1 MRLKSLY
8 IRDYKILQD
17 FSIDFTSNLSVLIGE
32 NGSGKSSIIECL
44 AYIFG
49 HLHKYFVLDDK
60 TAEFIDGYKINYTI
74 NGLDVYIESHYKE
87 SKSNTFDP
95 IIIVN
100 GDEMSTSQLKKRYGD
115 LSFLP
120 SRVIISYSGI
130 TERLAL
136 LSDHFEQKFIRKI
149 IRQNNPYSLKPLV
162 LPEDNPF
169 VYIKK
174 EYVAFIIL
182 ALFVLNTD
190 EANHLLSLLGIDIN
204 GCTTTITLKKPGWAK
219 HGKKENNQ
227 DMIWGMSGK
236 IARDLL
242 DGLNQVAENKNKGG
256 KKEPDKLKYELYG
269 SPNVQDLF
277 AGYYELSP
285 SQVVLFLNTLM
296 CDELLDS
303 IDITWNKT
311 FSLYN
316 LSEGEKQMILS
327 IGLSLVLNQSN
338 LLFLLDEPDVSLH
351 PKWQQDFITN
361 FTAGL
366 NEESMAVITT
376 HSPSLASD
384 LSGKNL
390 TLIRKGRVVTKSFKY
405 YGKKIDDIL
414 YDYFGLEST
423 RNKDV
428 SRRIEKLWNMIQAN
442 TYNSNEFITLKEELS
457 KMIGNDDSEIMAMN
471 RDILRKTNE
480 KNK

>member
-8 IRDYKILQD
+8 IRDHKILQD

-74 NGLDVYIESHYKE
+74 NGLDVFIESHYKE
-87 SKSNTFDP
+87 STSNTFDP
-95 IIIVN
+95 IIRVN
-100 GDEMSTSQLKKRYGD
+100 GDELSTSQLKKRYED

-120 SRVIISYSGI
+120 SKVIISYSGI

-136 LSDHFEQKFIRKI
+136 LSDHFEQKFIKKI
-149 IRQNNPYSLKPLV
+149 IRHNNPYSLKPLV

-174 EYVAFIIL
+174 EYIAFIIL

-190 EANHLLSLLGIDIN
+190 EANNLLTLLGIDIN
-204 GCTTTITLKKPGWAK
+204 GCTTTITLKKPSWAK
-219 HGKKENNQ
+219 NNKKENNQ

-242 DGLNQVAENKNKGG
+242 DGLNQVAENKNKGD

-285 SQVVLFLNTLM
+285 SQVVLFLNTLL

-327 IGLSLVLNQSN
+327 IGLSLVLNQSD

-366 NEESMAVITT
+366 NKESMAVITT

-390 TLIRKGRVVTKSFKY
+390 TLIRKGKVVTKSFKY
-405 YGKKIDDIL
+405 YGKRIDDIL

-428 SRRIEKLWNMIQAN
+428 SRRIEELWNMIQAN

-457 KMIGNDDSEIMAMN
+457 KIIGNDDSEIMAMN

>member
-1 MRLKSLY
+1 M
-8 IRDYKILQD
+8 
-17 FSIDFTSNLSVLIGE
+17 
-32 NGSGKSSIIECL
+32 
-44 AYIFG
+44 
-49 HLHKYFVLDDK
+49 
-60 TAEFIDGYKINYTI
+60 
-74 NGLDVYIESHYKE
+74 
-87 SKSNTFDP
+87 
-95 IIIVN
+95 
-100 GDEMSTSQLKKRYGD
+100 
-115 LSFLP
+115 
-120 SRVIISYSGI
+120 
-130 TERLAL
+130 
-136 LSDHFEQKFIRKI
+136 
-149 IRQNNPYSLKPLV
+149 
-162 LPEDNPF
+162 
-169 VYIKK
+169 
-174 EYVAFIIL
+174 

-219 HGKKENNQ
+219 HSKKENNQ

-303 IDITWNKT
+303 IDITWHKT

-361 FTAGL
+361 FTNGL

-390 TLIRKGRVVTKSFKY
+390 TLIRKGKVVTKSFKY
-405 YGKKIDDIL
+405 YGKRIDDIL

-428 SRRIEKLWNMIQAN
+428 SRRIEELWNMIQAN

-457 KMIGNDDSEIMAMN
+457 KIIGNDDSEIMAMN

>member
-32 NGSGKSSIIECL
+32 NGSGKSSIIESL

-49 HLHKYFVLDDK
+49 HLHKYFVLNDK
-60 TAEFIDGYKINYTI
+60 TAEFIDGYKINYMI
-74 NGLDVYIESHYKE
+74 NGLDVFIESHYKE
-87 SKSNTFDP
+87 SKSNTFNP
-95 IIIVN
+95 IIRVN

-136 LSDHFEQKFIRKI
+136 LSEHYEQKFIQKI

-182 ALFVLNTD
+182 SLFVLNTD

-219 HGKKENNQ
+219 NSKKENNQ
-227 DMIWGMSGK
+227 GMIWGMSGK
-236 IARDLL
+236 IAQDLL
-242 DGLNQVAENKNKGG
+242 TGLNLLAISKKDEQNKDQNR
-256 KKEPDKLKYELYG
+256 LQYELYG
-269 SPNVQDLF
+269 LNMVQDLF
-277 AGYYELSP
+277 GGYYELSP
-285 SQVVLFLNTLM
+285 SKVVLFLNTLL
-296 CDELLDS
+296 CDDILDS
-303 IDITWNKT
+303 IDITWGPS
-311 FSLYN
+311 FSIDN

-366 NEESMAVITT
+366 NNESMAIITT
-376 HSPSLASD
+376 HNPILIGSSKRTDIHIIEAGNEKPNEYYSHGRDVNSL
-384 LSGKNL
+384 
-390 TLIRKGRVVTKSFKY
+390 
-405 YGKKIDDIL
+405 L
-414 YDYFGLEST
+414 YDYFGVNE
-423 RNKDV
+423 R
-428 SRRIEKLWNMIQAN
+428 
-442 TYNSNEFITLKEELS
+442 NEFGEILISKFYNAMTRKDYDAAEEILKKLHNEF
-457 KMIGNDDSEIMAMN
+457 GNGDLAVIKADSIFDDLAE
-471 RDILRKTNE
+471 
-480 KNK
+480 

>member
-1 MRLKSLY
+1 MRLKKLY
-8 IRDYKILQD
+8 IKDYKILHD

-95 IIIVN
+95 IIRVN

-130 TERLAL
+130 TERLSL
-136 LSDHFEQKFIRKI
+136 LSEHYEQKFIRKI
-149 IRQNNPYSLKPLV
+149 IRHNNPYSLKPLV

-190 EANHLLSLLGIDIN
+190 DANHLLSLLGIDIN

-219 HGKKENNQ
+219 QSKKENNQ

-236 IARDLL
+236 IAQDLL

-256 KKEPDKLKYELYG
+256 KKDPDKLKYELYG

-311 FSLYN
+311 YSLYN

-361 FTAGL
+361 FTNGL

-384 LSGKNL
+384 LRGKNL
-390 TLIRKGRVVTKSFKY
+390 TLLRKGKVVTKSFKY
-405 YGKKIDDIL
+405 YGKRIDDIL

-428 SRRIEKLWNMIQAN
+428 SRRIEELWNMIQAN

-457 KMIGNDDSEIMAMN
+457 KIIGNDDSEIMAMN

>member
-1 MRLKSLY
+1 MP
-8 IRDYKILQD
+8 
-17 FSIDFTSNLSVLIGE
+17 
-32 NGSGKSSIIECL
+32 
-44 AYIFG
+44 
-49 HLHKYFVLDDK
+49 
-60 TAEFIDGYKINYTI
+60 
-74 NGLDVYIESHYKE
+74 
-87 SKSNTFDP
+87 SK
-95 IIIVN
+95 
-100 GDEMSTSQLKKRYGD
+100 
-115 LSFLP
+115 
-120 SRVIISYSGI
+120 VIISYSGI

-136 LSDHFEQKFIRKI
+136 LSNHFEEKFIQKI

-174 EYVAFIIL
+174 EYVTFIIL

-204 GCTTTITLKKPGWAK
+204 GCTTTITLKKPSWAK
-219 HGKKENNQ
+219 NNKKENNQ

-236 IARDLL
+236 IAQDLL
-242 DGLNQVAENKNKGG
+242 SGLNLLAINKKDEQD
-256 KKEPDKLKYELYG
+256 KEQNRLQYELYG
-269 SPNVQDLF
+269 LNMVQDLF
-277 AGYYELSP
+277 RVYYELTP
-285 SQVVLFLNTLM
+285 SKVVLFLNTLL
-296 CDELLDS
+296 CDDILDS
-303 IDITWNKT
+303 VNITWNKS
-311 FSLYN
+311 FSIDN
-316 LSEGEKQMILS
+316 LSEGEKQLILS
-327 IGLSLVLNQSN
+327 VGLSLVLNQSD

-361 FTAGL
+361 FTNGL

-428 SRRIEKLWNMIQAN
+428 SRRIEELWNMIQAN

-457 KMIGNDDSEIMAMN
+457 KIIGNDDSEIMAMN

>member
-95 IIIVN
+95 IIRVN
-100 GDEMSTSQLKKRYGD
+100 RDEMSTSQLKKRYGD

-190 EANHLLSLLGIDIN
+190 EVNDLLSLLGIDIN

-219 HGKKENNQ
+219 NNKEENNQ

-361 FTAGL
+361 FTNGL
-366 NEESMAVITT
+366 NKESMAVITT

-390 TLIRKGRVVTKSFKY
+390 TLIRKGKVVTKSFKY
-405 YGKKIDDIL
+405 YGKRIDDIL

-428 SRRIEKLWNMIQAN
+428 SRRIEELWNMIQAN

-457 KMIGNDDSEIMAMN
+457 KIIGNDDSEIMAMN

>member
-17 FSIDFTSNLSVLIGE
+17 FSIDLTSNLSVIIGE

-95 IIIVN
+95 IIKVN

-149 IRQNNPYSLKPLV
+149 IRHNNPYSLKPLV

-242 DGLNQVAENKNKGG
+242 DGLNQVAENKNQGG
-256 KKEPDKLKYELYG
+256 KKEPNKLKYELYG

-303 IDITWNKT
+303 IDISWNKT

-457 KMIGNDDSEIMAMN
+457 KIIGNDDSEIMAMN

>member
-8 IRDYKILQD
+8 IEEYKILQD
-17 FSIDFTSNLSVLIGE
+17 FSIDFSSNLSVLIGE

-49 HLHKYFVLDDK
+49 HLHKYFVLNDK
-60 TAEFIDGYKINYTI
+60 TSEFIDGYKINYTI
-74 NGLDVYIESHYKE
+74 NGLDVYIESHYKD

-95 IIIVN
+95 VIKIN
-100 GDEMSTSQLKKRYGD
+100 GVKISMSKLRGTYPD
-115 LSFLP
+115 FAFLP
-120 SRVIISYSGI
+120 SKVVLSYSGI
-130 TERLAL
+130 TERLKL
-136 LSDHFEQKFIRKI
+136 LSKHFEDKFINKI
-149 IRQNNPYSLKPLV
+149 IRQDNPYSLKPLV
-162 LPEDNPF
+162 LPSDNPF
-169 VYIKK
+169 IYIKK
-174 EYVAFIIL
+174 EYIAFIIL
-182 ALFVLNTD
+182 ALFVLNT
-190 EANHLLSLLGIDIN
+190 EKANSLLSLLGIDIN
-204 GCTTTITLKKPGWAK
+204 GCTTTITLKRPSWAK
-219 HGKKENNQ
+219 NKKDDKAP

-236 IARDLL
+236 IAHDLL
-242 DGLNQVAENKNKGG
+242 TGLNLLTINKKDEHDKGQNR
-256 KKEPDKLKYELYG
+256 LQYELYG
-269 SPNVQDLF
+269 LNMVQDLF
-277 AGYYELSP
+277 GGYYELTP
-285 SQVVLFLNTLM
+285 SQVVLFLNTLL
-296 CDELLDS
+296 CDDILDS
-303 IDITWNKT
+303 IDITWDPT
-311 FSLYN
+311 FSIDN

-457 KMIGNDDSEIMAMN
+457 KIIGNDDSEIMAMN

>member
-1 MRLKSLY
+1 
-8 IRDYKILQD
+8 
-17 FSIDFTSNLSVLIGE
+17 
-32 NGSGKSSIIECL
+32 
-44 AYIFG
+44 
-49 HLHKYFVLDDK
+49 
-60 TAEFIDGYKINYTI
+60 
-74 NGLDVYIESHYKE
+74 
-87 SKSNTFDP
+87 
-95 IIIVN
+95 
-100 GDEMSTSQLKKRYGD
+100 MSTSQLKKRYGD

-190 EANHLLSLLGIDIN
+190 EVNDLLSLLGIDIN

-219 HGKKENNQ
+219 NNKEENNQ

-361 FTAGL
+361 FTNGL

-390 TLIRKGRVVTKSFKY
+390 TLIRKGKVVTKSFKY
-405 YGKKIDDIL
+405 YGKRIDDIL

-428 SRRIEKLWNMIQAN
+428 SRKIEELWNMIQAN

-457 KMIGNDDSEIMAMN
+457 KIIGNDDSEIMAMN

>member
-8 IRDYKILQD
+8 IRDYKILRD
-17 FSIDFTSNLSVLIGE
+17 FNIVFTSNLSVLIGE
-32 NGSGKSSIIECL
+32 NGSGKSSVIECL

-95 IIIVN
+95 IVRVN
-100 GDEMSTSQLKKRYGD
+100 GDEMSTSQLKKKYGNF
-115 LSFLP
+115 SFLP
-120 SRVIISYSGI
+120 SKVIVSYSGI

-136 LSDHFEQKFIRKI
+136 LSNHFEEKFIQKI
-149 IRQNNPYSLKPLV
+149 IRQKNPYSLNPLI

-190 EANHLLSLLGIDIN
+190 EANNLLLLLGIDID
-204 GCTTTITLKKPGWAK
+204 GCTTTITLKKPRWAK
-219 HGKKENNQ
+219 GKDGNNLE
-227 DMIWGMSGK
+227 MIWGMSGK
-236 IARDLL
+236 IAQDLL
-242 DGLNQVAENKNKGG
+242 TGLNLWAINKKVEQD
-256 KKEPDKLKYELYG
+256 KEQNRLQYELYG
-269 SPNVQDLF
+269 LNMVQDLF
-277 AGYYELSP
+277 GGYYKLTP
-285 SQVVLFLNTLM
+285 SQVVLFLNTLL
-296 CDELLDS
+296 CDDLLDS
-303 IDITWNKT
+303 VNITWDNN
-311 FSLYN
+311 FSIDN
-316 LSEGEKQMILS
+316 LSEGEKQLILS
-327 IGLSLVLNQSN
+327 VGLSLVLNQSN

-376 HSPSLASD
+376 HNPILIGSSNRTDIHIIETGNEKPNEHYSHGRDINSL
-384 LSGKNL
+384 L
-390 TLIRKGRVVTKSFKY
+390 F
-405 YGKKIDDIL
+405 
-414 YDYFGLEST
+414 DYFGINE
-423 RNKDV
+423 RNDFG
-428 SRRIEKLWNMIQAN
+428 EKLISAFYDAMTRKDYDAAEEILNELH
-442 TYNSNEFITLKEELS
+442 NEF
-457 KMIGNDDSEIMAMN
+457 GNDDLAVIKADSIFDDLAE
-471 RDILRKTNE
+471 
-480 KNK
+480 

>member
-8 IRDYKILQD
+8 IEEYKILQD
-17 FSIDFTSNLSVLIGE
+17 FSIDFSSNLSVLIGE

-49 HLHKYFVLDDK
+49 HLHKYFVLNDK
-60 TAEFIDGYKINYTI
+60 TSEFIDGYKINYTI
-74 NGLDVYIESHYKE
+74 NGLDVYIESHYKD

-95 IIIVN
+95 VIKIN
-100 GDEMSTSQLKKRYGD
+100 GVKISMSKLRETYPD
-115 LSFLP
+115 FAFLP
-120 SRVIISYSGI
+120 SKVILSYSGI

-149 IRQNNPYSLKPLV
+149 IRQNNPYSLKPLI

-169 VYIKK
+169 IYIKK

-190 EANHLLSLLGIDIN
+190 EANNLISLLGIDIN
-204 GCTTTITLKKPGWAK
+204 DCTTTITLKKPSWAK
-219 HGKKENNQ
+219 NSKEENNQ

-242 DGLNQVAENKNKGG
+242 NGLNQIAENKNKEGE
-256 KKEPDKLKYELYG
+256 KEPDKLKYELYG
-269 SPNVQDLF
+269 SPNIKDLF
-277 AGYYELSP
+277 ADYYELSP
-285 SQVVLFLNTLM
+285 SQVVLFLNTLL
-296 CDELLDS
+296 CDELLAS
-303 IDITWNKT
+303 VDITWNKG
-311 FSLYN
+311 FSLDK
-316 LSEGEKQMILS
+316 LSEGEKQLILS
-327 IGLSLVLNQSN
+327 VGLSLVLNQSN
-338 LLFLLDEPDVSLH
+338 ILFLLDEPDVSLH

-361 FTAGL
+361 FTNGL

-384 LSGKNL
+384 LSDKNL
-390 TLIRKGRVVTKSFKY
+390 TLIRKGKVVTKSFKY
-405 YGKKIDDIL
+405 YGKRIDDIL

-428 SRRIEKLWNMIQAN
+428 SRRIEELWNMIQAN

-457 KMIGNDDSEIMAMN
+457 KIIGNDDSEIMAMN

>member
-1 MRLKSLY
+1 
-8 IRDYKILQD
+8 
-17 FSIDFTSNLSVLIGE
+17 
-32 NGSGKSSIIECL
+32 
-44 AYIFG
+44 
-49 HLHKYFVLDDK
+49 
-60 TAEFIDGYKINYTI
+60 
-74 NGLDVYIESHYKE
+74 
-87 SKSNTFDP
+87 
-95 IIIVN
+95 
-100 GDEMSTSQLKKRYGD
+100 MSTSQLKKRYGD

-149 IRQNNPYSLKPLV
+149 IRHNNPYSLKPLV

-204 GCTTTITLKKPGWAK
+204 GCTTTIILKKPDWAK

-457 KMIGNDDSEIMAMN
+457 KIIGNDDSEIMAMN

>member
-1 MRLKSLY
+1 M
-8 IRDYKILQD
+8 
-17 FSIDFTSNLSVLIGE
+17 
-32 NGSGKSSIIECL
+32 
-44 AYIFG
+44 
-49 HLHKYFVLDDK
+49 
-60 TAEFIDGYKINYTI
+60 
-74 NGLDVYIESHYKE
+74 
-87 SKSNTFDP
+87 
-95 IIIVN
+95 
-100 GDEMSTSQLKKRYGD
+100 
-115 LSFLP
+115 
-120 SRVIISYSGI
+120 
-130 TERLAL
+130 
-136 LSDHFEQKFIRKI
+136 
-149 IRQNNPYSLKPLV
+149 
-162 LPEDNPF
+162 
-169 VYIKK
+169 
-174 EYVAFIIL
+174 
-182 ALFVLNTD
+182 
-190 EANHLLSLLGIDIN
+190 
-204 GCTTTITLKKPGWAK
+204 
-219 HGKKENNQ
+219 
-227 DMIWGMSGK
+227 
-236 IARDLL
+236 
-242 DGLNQVAENKNKGG
+242 
-256 KKEPDKLKYELYG
+256 
-269 SPNVQDLF
+269 QDLF

-311 FSLYN
+311 FSLSN

-361 FTAGL
+361 FTNGL

-390 TLIRKGRVVTKSFKY
+390 TLIRKGKVVAKSFKY
-405 YGKKIDDIL
+405 YGKRIDDIL

-428 SRRIEKLWNMIQAN
+428 SRRIEELWNMIQAN

-457 KMIGNDDSEIMAMN
+457 KIIGNDDSEIMAMN

>member
-95 IIIVN
+95 IIKVN

-136 LSDHFEQKFIRKI
+136 LSEHYEQKFIQKI

-190 EANHLLSLLGIDIN
+190 EANHLLALLGIDIN

-219 HGKKENNQ
+219 HSKKENNQ

-242 DGLNQVAENKNKGG
+242 DGLNQVAENKNQGG
-256 KKEPDKLKYELYG
+256 KKEPNKLKYELYG

-277 AGYYELSP
+277 ADYYELSP

-366 NEESMAVITT
+366 NNESMAIITT
-376 HSPSLASD
+376 HNPILIGSSNRTDIHIIEAGNEKPNEYYSRGRDVNSL
-384 LSGKNL
+384 
-390 TLIRKGRVVTKSFKY
+390 
-405 YGKKIDDIL
+405 L
-414 YDYFGLEST
+414 YDYFGVNE
-423 RNKDV
+423 R
-428 SRRIEKLWNMIQAN
+428 
-442 TYNSNEFITLKEELS
+442 NEFGEILISKFYDAMTRKDYDAAEEILKELHDEF
-457 KMIGNDDSEIMAMN
+457 GNGDLTVIKADSIFDDLAE
-471 RDILRKTNE
+471 
-480 KNK
+480 

>member
-1 MRLKSLY
+1 MRLKNLY
-8 IRDYKILQD
+8 IKDYKIVQD

-95 IIIVN
+95 IIRVN
-100 GDEMSTSQLKKRYGD
+100 GDEMSTSQLKKKYRNF
-115 LSFLP
+115 SFLP
-120 SRVIISYSGI
+120 SKVIISYSGI
-130 TERLAL
+130 TKRLAL
-136 LSDHFEQKFIRKI
+136 LSNHFEEKFIQKI

-169 VYIKK
+169 VYIKE
-174 EYVAFIIL
+174 EYVTFIIL
-182 ALFVLNTD
+182 ALFVLNTY
-190 EANHLLSLLGIDIN
+190 EANLLLSLLGIDIN

-219 HGKKENNQ
+219 NSKKENNQ
-227 DMIWGMSGK
+227 GMIWGMSGK
-236 IARDLL
+236 IAQDLL
-242 DGLNQVAENKNKGG
+242 TGLNLLAINKKDEQDKGQNR
-256 KKEPDKLKYELYG
+256 LQYELYG
-269 SPNVQDLF
+269 LNMVKDLF
-277 AGYYELSP
+277 GEYYELTP
-285 SQVVLFLNTLM
+285 SKVVLFLNTLL
-296 CDELLDS
+296 CDDILDS
-303 IDITWNKT
+303 IDITWGPS
-311 FSLYN
+311 FSIDN

-366 NEESMAVITT
+366 NNESMAIITT
-376 HSPSLASD
+376 HNPILIGSSNRTDIHIIEAGNEKPNEYYSHGRDVNSL
-384 LSGKNL
+384 
-390 TLIRKGRVVTKSFKY
+390 
-405 YGKKIDDIL
+405 L
-414 YDYFGLEST
+414 YDYFGVNE
-423 RNKDV
+423 R
-428 SRRIEKLWNMIQAN
+428 
-442 TYNSNEFITLKEELS
+442 NEFGEILISKFYDAMTRKDYDAAEEILKKLHNEF
-457 KMIGNDDSEIMAMN
+457 GNGDLAVIKADSIFDDLAE
-471 RDILRKTNE
+471 
-480 KNK
+480 

>member
-95 IIIVN
+95 IIKVN

-149 IRQNNPYSLKPLV
+149 IRHNNPYSLKPLV

-242 DGLNQVAENKNKGG
+242 DGLNQVAENKNQGG
-256 KKEPDKLKYELYG
+256 KKEPNKLKYELYG

-303 IDITWNKT
+303 IDISWNKT

-366 NEESMAVITT
+366 NNESMAIITT
-376 HSPSLASD
+376 HNPILIGSSNRTDIHIIEAGNEKPNEYYSRGRDVNSL
-384 LSGKNL
+384 
-390 TLIRKGRVVTKSFKY
+390 
-405 YGKKIDDIL
+405 L
-414 YDYFGLEST
+414 YDYFGVNE
-423 RNKDV
+423 R
-428 SRRIEKLWNMIQAN
+428 
-442 TYNSNEFITLKEELS
+442 NEFGEILISKFYDAMTRKDYDAAEEILKELHDEF
-457 KMIGNDDSEIMAMN
+457 GNGDLTVIKADSIFDDLAE
-471 RDILRKTNE
+471 
-480 KNK
+480 

>member
-74 NGLDVYIESHYKE
+74 NGLDVFIESHYKE

-95 IIIVN
+95 IIKVN
-100 GDEMSTSQLKKRYGD
+100 GDEMSTSQLKKKYGD

-136 LSDHFEQKFIRKI
+136 LSNHFEEKFIQKI

-174 EYVAFIIL
+174 EYVTFIIL

-219 HGKKENNQ
+219 NNKKENNQ

-236 IARDLL
+236 IAQDLL
-242 DGLNQVAENKNKGG
+242 IGLNLLAISKKDEQNKDQNR
-256 KKEPDKLKYELYG
+256 LQYELYG
-269 SPNVQDLF
+269 LNMVQDLF
-277 AGYYELSP
+277 GGYYELSP
-285 SQVVLFLNTLM
+285 SKVVLFLNTLL
-296 CDELLDS
+296 CDDILDS
-303 IDITWNKT
+303 IDIIWGPR
-311 FSLYN
+311 FSIDN

-361 FTAGL
+361 FTNGL
-366 NEESMAVITT
+366 NNESMAIITT
-376 HSPSLASD
+376 HNPILIGSSNRTDVHIIEAGNEKPNEYYSRGRDVNSL
-384 LSGKNL
+384 
-390 TLIRKGRVVTKSFKY
+390 
-405 YGKKIDDIL
+405 L
-414 YDYFGLEST
+414 YDYFGVNE
-423 RNKDV
+423 R
-428 SRRIEKLWNMIQAN
+428 
-442 TYNSNEFITLKEELS
+442 NEFGEILISKFYDAMTRKDYDAAEEILKELHDEF
-457 KMIGNDDSEIMAMN
+457 GNGDLTVIKADSIFDDLAE
-471 RDILRKTNE
+471 
-480 KNK
+480 

>member
-1 MRLKSLY
+1 MRLKNLY

-87 SKSNTFDP
+87 SKSNTFVP
-95 IIIVN
+95 IIRVN

-190 EANHLLSLLGIDIN
+190 EVNHLLSLLGIDIN

-219 HGKKENNQ
+219 NNKEENNQ

-242 DGLNQVAENKNKGG
+242 EGLNQVAENKNKGG

-361 FTAGL
+361 FTNGL

-390 TLIRKGRVVTKSFKY
+390 TLIRKGKVVTKSFKY
-405 YGKKIDDIL
+405 YGKRIDDIL

-428 SRRIEKLWNMIQAN
+428 SRRIEELWNMIQAN

-457 KMIGNDDSEIMAMN
+457 KIIGNDDSEIMAMN

>member
-87 SKSNTFDP
+87 SKSNTFNP
-95 IIIVN
+95 VIRIN
-100 GDEMSTSQLKKRYGD
+100 GDNISIPQLKKKYGD

-120 SRVIISYSGI
+120 SKIIVSYSGI

-149 IRQNNPYSLKPLV
+149 IRQNNPYSLKPLI

-190 EANHLLSLLGIDIN
+190 EANNLLSLLGIDIN
-204 GCTTTITLKKPGWAK
+204 GCTTTITLKKPSWAK
-219 HGKKENNQ
+219 DSKEGNNQ

-242 DGLNQVAENKNKGG
+242 DGLNQIAENKNKEGE
-256 KKEPDKLKYELYG
+256 KDSDKLKYELYG
-269 SPNVQDLF
+269 SPNVKDLF

-457 KMIGNDDSEIMAMN
+457 KIIGNDDSEIMAMN

>member
-8 IRDYKILQD
+8 IRDYRILQD

-87 SKSNTFDP
+87 SKSNTFNP
-95 IIIVN
+95 IIRVN

-136 LSDHFEQKFIRKI
+136 LSEHYEQKFIQKI

-174 EYVAFIIL
+174 EYVTFIIL

-190 EANHLLSLLGIDIN
+190 EANNLLSLLGIDIN

-219 HGKKENNQ
+219 NSKKENNQ

-236 IARDLL
+236 IAQDLL
-242 DGLNQVAENKNKGG
+242 TGLNLLAISKKDEQNKDQNR
-256 KKEPDKLKYELYG
+256 LQYELYG
-269 SPNVQDLF
+269 LNMVQDLF
-277 AGYYELSP
+277 GGYYELSP
-285 SQVVLFLNTLM
+285 SKVVLFLNTLL
-296 CDELLDS
+296 CDDILDS
-303 IDITWNKT
+303 IDIIWGPS
-311 FSLYN
+311 FSIDN

-351 PKWQQDFITN
+351 PKWQQDFIAN
-361 FTAGL
+361 FTNGL
-366 NEESMAVITT
+366 NNESMAIITT
-376 HSPSLASD
+376 HNPILIGSSNRTDIHIIEAGNEKPNEYYSRGRDVNSL
-384 LSGKNL
+384 
-390 TLIRKGRVVTKSFKY
+390 
-405 YGKKIDDIL
+405 L
-414 YDYFGLEST
+414 YDYFGVNE
-423 RNKDV
+423 R
-428 SRRIEKLWNMIQAN
+428 
-442 TYNSNEFITLKEELS
+442 NEFGEILISKFYDAMTRKDYDAAEEILKELHDEF
-457 KMIGNDDSEIMAMN
+457 GNGDLTVIKADSIFDDLAE
-471 RDILRKTNE
+471 
-480 KNK
+480 

>member
-1 MRLKSLY
+1 MRLISLY
-8 IRDYKILQD
+8 IRDYKILED

-49 HLHKYFVLDDK
+49 HLHKYFVLNDK

-74 NGLDVYIESHYKE
+74 NGLDVFIESHYKE
-87 SKSNTFDP
+87 STSNTFDP
-95 IIIVN
+95 IIRVN
-100 GDEMSTSQLKKRYGD
+100 GDELSTSQLKKKYRYF
-115 LSFLP
+115 SFLP
-120 SRVIISYSGI
+120 SKVIISYSGI

-136 LSDHFEQKFIRKI
+136 LSDHFEQKFIKKI
-149 IRQNNPYSLKPLV
+149 IRHNNPYSLKPLV

-174 EYVAFIIL
+174 EYIAFIIL

-219 HGKKENNQ
+219 NNKEETNQ

-236 IARDLL
+236 IAQDLL
-242 DGLNQVAENKNKGG
+242 TGLNLLAIRKKDEQNKDQNR
-256 KKEPDKLKYELYG
+256 LQYELYG
-269 SPNVQDLF
+269 LNMVQDLF
-277 AGYYELSP
+277 GGYYELSP
-285 SQVVLFLNTLM
+285 SKVVLFLNTLL
-296 CDELLDS
+296 CDDILDS
-303 IDITWNKT
+303 IDIIWGPS
-311 FSLYN
+311 FSIDN

-361 FTAGL
+361 FTNGL

-428 SRRIEKLWNMIQAN
+428 SRRIEELWNMIQAN

-457 KMIGNDDSEIMAMN
+457 KIIGNDDSEIMAMN